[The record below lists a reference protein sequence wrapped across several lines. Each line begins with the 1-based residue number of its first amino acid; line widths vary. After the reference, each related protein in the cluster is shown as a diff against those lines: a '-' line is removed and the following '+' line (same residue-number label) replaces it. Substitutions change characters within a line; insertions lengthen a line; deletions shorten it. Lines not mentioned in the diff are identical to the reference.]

1 MYAAQIR
8 TFGRCV
14 YICVLR
20 MGLRRFY
27 TGVIVDLRLFPEFRT
42 HPTMQDACMLYGACY
57 TVADVDLRLFLELR
71 THSTTCRTV
80 AFYTGVVVDLRLFPE
95 FRTQPTMQDACMLY
109 GACYT
114 VADVDLRLF
123 LELRTHPPM
132 QDACMLYGSS
142 RGRRTFSSVQLSS

>member
-1 MYAAQIR
+1 
-8 TFGRCV
+8 
-14 YICVLR
+14 
-20 MGLRRFY
+20 
-27 TGVIVDLRLFPEFRT
+27 
-42 HPTMQDACMLYGACY
+42 MLYGACY